1 MGGIAVKRSLG
12 MDLIEKIDKALRASI
27 AWAQRNPELCRT
39 YIKEYAQELEDSV
52 INDHIGLYVNTFSE
66 DLGEEGMAA
75 IEFFLEKG
83 RQAGIFS
90 DSIDNTPIISY

>member
-1 MGGIAVKRSLG
+1 
-12 MDLIEKIDKALRASI
+12 
-27 AWAQRNPELCRT
+27 
-39 YIKEYAQELEDSV
+39 
-52 INDHIGLYVNTFSE
+52 VNTFSE
-66 DLGEEGMAA
+66 DLGEEGMTA